1 MLSTPWSRAMGL
13 RVPIV
18 NAPMGGV
25 AGGQLAAGVSAAG
38 GLGMVGMGTAGST
51 SSLHAELP
59 HVTGTFG
66 IGLVDWVMRK
76 EVGLFEGIVRAFLVA
91 GPGGGEGGAGA
102 CEVGGQL
109 REIRGA
115 ET

>member
-1 MLSTPWSRAMGL
+1 MTNAGSLSTRWSVAMGL

-25 AGGQLAAGVSAAG
+25 AGGRLAAAVSAAG

-59 HVTGTFG
+59 HVTQGRSELAWWTG
-66 IGLVDWVMRK
+66 
-76 EVGLFEGIVRAFLVA
+76 
-91 GPGGGEGGAGA
+91 
-102 CEVGGQL
+102 
-109 REIRGA
+109 
-115 ET
+115 